1 MQLSVGSTHPGYETS
16 SPPGWRGNLESK
28 QSKPKTFICYLLLE
42 SWVVDIMQKKRV
54 FVPCES
60 LCSKMFQILPS
71 QIPWISSKLEG
82 VFPRRTLNAFLF
94 EAMHQLAWEKCVFFK
109 QPLIL
114 KKWRC
119 KDQNTWKVMKSVEV
133 YIWALYILQSWKKNI
148 YIYIY
153 ICIIHTYTTQHVLH
167 PLSNRNALQ
176 AVMLRWQLSA
186 LRFTSPQR
194 GGEKKNTPEVETR
207 DLMLCVYIY
216 STTYQKHR
224 FEDIINEKGQPL
236 VWFAYV
242 KLLLFFMVSEQSMSA
257 GDHLSTWCKT
267 WYGL

>member
-133 YIWALYILQSWKKNI
+133 YIWALYILQSWKKKYL

-153 ICIIHTYTTQHVLH
+153 LHYTYIYD
-167 PLSNRNALQ
+167 
-176 AVMLRWQLSA
+176 SA
-186 LRFTSPQR
+186 CSTSPLQSECSPSCDVTVAIISITFHLTTAGWR
-194 GGEKKNTPEVETR
+194 EKKHAGSGNRWSNV
-207 DLMLCVYIY
+207 MCIYI
-216 STTYQKHR
+216 
-224 FEDIINEKGQPL
+224 
-236 VWFAYV
+236 
-242 KLLLFFMVSEQSMSA
+242 
-257 GDHLSTWCKT
+257 
-267 WYGL
+267 